1 MGCPS
6 KKYIRSTVTSLPRT
20 FPTSVSRTRIT
31 RMATRQ
37 SRRLRGE
44 EPDIPPSFLCF
55 VCQDTEFTCANSV
68 ERLPC
73 YHNFVHKRCQRRWMT
88 RPNQSTCGLCRQP
101 LQLQRAARV
110 HIMRVPVSAMTRQ
123 EIIDRLQQLIN
134 SDDLQRH
141 IEVVS
146 FFFFL

>member
-1 MGCPS
+1 
-6 KKYIRSTVTSLPRT
+6 
-20 FPTSVSRTRIT
+20 
-31 RMATRQ
+31 MATRQ

-44 EPDIPPSFLCF
+44 EPDIPPSFICF

-73 YHNFVHKRCQRRWMT
+73 CHNVVHKRCQRR
-88 RPNQSTCGLCRQP
+88 CCQP
-101 LQLQRAARV
+101 LQPQRAARV

-141 IEVVS
+141 IEAVS
-146 FFFFL
+146 FCFFL